1 METCDI
7 FSKLER
13 DPELIE
19 CVESVYYSQMVSA
32 NSCSHV
38 HLDDFDSEHYVCVDC
53 GCLIA
58 RPRLHHEDDF
68 FSHRPDSEG

>member
-1 METCDI
+1 M
-7 FSKLER
+7 
-13 DPELIE
+13 
-19 CVESVYYSQMVSA
+19 VESDYYSQMVSA

-58 RPRLHHEDDF
+58 RPRLHREDEFCEYDGVRD
-68 FSHRPDSEG
+68 SSLEPDV